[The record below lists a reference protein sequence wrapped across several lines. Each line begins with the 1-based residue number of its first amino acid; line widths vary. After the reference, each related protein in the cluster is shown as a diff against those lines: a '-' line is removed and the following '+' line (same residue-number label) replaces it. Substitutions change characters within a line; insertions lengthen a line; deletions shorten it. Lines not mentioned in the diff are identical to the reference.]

1 VINVAVTAL
10 NDVLVGEIK
19 LTSSP
24 NPSKGLV
31 NISFGMNVKKNLTLE
46 IFNTLGQKVHEENY
60 PGFIGKYNKTIDLS
74 SYGSDM
80 YILKINHNGKTYLK
94 KILIEK

>member
-1 VINVAVTAL
+1 VVVTAL

-19 LTSSP
+19 LRTSP

-31 NISFGMNVKKNLTLE
+31 NISFEMNIKKNLTLE
-46 IFNTLGQKVHEENY
+46 IFNSIGQKVHEEAY
-60 PGFIGKYNKTIDLS
+60 PGFIGKYNKMIDMS

-80 YILKINHNGKTYLK
+80 YILKLSHNNKTYVN